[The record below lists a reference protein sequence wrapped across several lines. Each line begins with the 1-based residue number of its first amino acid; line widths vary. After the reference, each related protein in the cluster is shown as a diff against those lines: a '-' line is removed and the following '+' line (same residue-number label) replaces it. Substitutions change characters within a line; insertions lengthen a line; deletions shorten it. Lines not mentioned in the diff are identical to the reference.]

1 MPSLT
6 ALSFD
11 PHDAGERGA
20 SPKPQFVPRRYNEI
34 EAFGWL
40 LTRTQHAGARGER
53 RILCVCPRYTTSFG
67 MFEHAYPLLDGVR
80 ALKWLNVEDFAKA
93 LSVARQRFPE
103 PPPKIVP
110 PEERVLGLIETVLME
125 PSSKETKRTTSKET
139 GSKETSVKEDSVAA
153 PKPQLH
159 KFDMRIEG
167 SIAKFVPQ
175 WRIRVKR

>member
-1 MPSLT
+1 M
-6 ALSFD
+6 ALHRDIFWVGRQWAVTGYGLQAVDQKLKGKFD
-11 PHDAGERGA
+11 
-20 SPKPQFVPRRYNEI
+20 I
-34 EAFGWL
+34 EATRVWEQGL
-40 LTRTQHAGARGER
+40 LES
-53 RILCVCPRYTTSFG
+53 L
-67 MFEHAYPLLDGVR
+67 R
-80 ALKWLNVEDFAKA
+80 AEAWLNVDDFGKA
-93 LSVARQRFPE
+93 LIVARQRFPE

-125 PSSKETKRTTSKET
+125 PSSKETKRTNPKET
-139 GSKETSVKEDSVAA
+139 GSKEMRLKEDSVEA

>member
-1 MPSLT
+1 MFRLLPAASAT
-6 ALSFD
+6 FAETNPVMALHRDIFWVGRQWAVTGYGLQAVDQKLKGKFD
-11 PHDAGERGA
+11 
-20 SPKPQFVPRRYNEI
+20 I
-34 EAFGWL
+34 EATRVWEQGL
-40 LTRTQHAGARGER
+40 LES
-53 RILCVCPRYTTSFG
+53 L
-67 MFEHAYPLLDGVR
+67 R
-80 ALKWLNVEDFAKA
+80 AEAWLNVEDFGKA

-103 PPPKIVP
+103 PPPKVVP

-125 PSSKETKRTTSKET
+125 PSSKETKRATSKET
-139 GSKETSVKEDSVAA
+139 GSKEMSVKENSVAA